1 MKAEGPLRDCCLEN
15 ICSRETGE
23 QRSGSGC
30 TMRAEGT
37 KLPEFLYVVYGEVR
51 RRQDESVVPEVWGS
65 LLRVRWW

>member
-1 MKAEGPLRDCCLEN
+1 
-15 ICSRETGE
+15 
-23 QRSGSGC
+23 
-30 TMRAEGT
+30 MRAEGT